1 MIHPGK
7 VMRVWMV
14 THELLHELHELQLD
28 QASRARLMSTYE
40 ASVRELSEALGPD
53 ALDEFRRLVTVFGE
67 ARAPSDAELRVA
79 DAQLLGWLDGL
90 VHGLQVSLLLQAL
103 AGEPL
108 ESEQMSVPPDPSGR
122 SSDPAWH
129 VLKATRPMPAT
140 GDRPLPVHRE
150 RS

>member
-79 DAQLLGWLDGL
+79 EAQLLGWLDGL
-90 VHGLQVSLLLQAL
+90 VHGLQASVLLQAL
-103 AGEPL
+103 ASEPL
-108 ESEQMSVPPDPSGR
+108 ESERTSVATQPEQ
-122 SSDPAWH
+122 SD
-129 VLKATRPMPAT
+129 LKPGSAR
-140 GDRPLPVHRE
+140 L
-150 RS
+150 

>member
-40 ASVRELSEALGPD
+40 ASVRELCGALGPD
-53 ALDEFRRLVTVFGE
+53 ALDEFRRLVMVFGE
-67 ARAPSDAELRVA
+67 ARALSDAELRVA

-90 VHGLQVSLLLQAL
+90 VHGLRSSVVLQAL
-103 AGEPL
+103 ASEPL
-108 ESEQMSVPPDPSGR
+108 ESERTSVATQPEQ
-122 SSDPAWH
+122 SD
-129 VLKATRPMPAT
+129 LRPGLA
-140 GDRPLPVHRE
+140 RV
-150 RS
+150 